1 MAEEELPQYD
11 EKVDIWS
18 LGVVLIEAM
27 TGRQPFLADCTKEMI
42 TQQQKQLAAMGPDG
56 QTPEFISRSGL
67 SPDVVNLLTQML
79 REDPAQRPSAEVLLG
94 HPWLL
99 QIPPS

>member
-56 QTPEFISRSGL
+56 QTPL
-67 SPDVVNLLTQML
+67 
-79 REDPAQRPSAEVLLG
+79 QRNC
-94 HPWLL
+94 
-99 QIPPS
+99 